1 MIRRRIGQ
9 KGRGR
14 WRQRLAIMA
23 ALAVTGGGVVAPTL
37 VTPADAALKDDKD
50 TIAVLFSYPWND
62 IAEQCETT
70 LGPNGYGYVQTSPP
84 QEHIQ
89 GSQWWTYYQP
99 VSYDL
104 NSRLGTE
111 AEFKS
116 MIDRCNAAGVKV
128 IADAVVNHMSGSP
141 DGGTGFAGTEFTY
154 FNYPGLYDETDFNN
168 YTGLGGP
175 AEPCDRNIENYT
187 NRWEVQNCR
196 LVGLSDLN
204 TAKPEV
210 QQKLSGYLNKLV
222 DLGVSGFRID
232 AVKHMPAA
240 DVEAIW
246 NGVNNRDDLYI
257 VQEVIRGEGEPIAP
271 EEYEHIGDVHE
282 FTYARELRS
291 SFQGNNIGHLLDD
304 GGIGLTDAWGMLAHE
319 DAAVFVD
326 NHDTE
331 RNGETLSYKDGR
343 AYQMAQAF
351 TLAWTYGSPS
361 IQSGYAFTSRD
372 IGPVQGEDGMVVSPT
387 KENGWTFTHGQNSIA
402 NMVGFRNYVRGTD
415 INNQWTDA
423 GNNAIAFGRGDKG
436 FLALNNNA
444 SSLTVSLETEL
455 PDGIYYN
462 IYQATKAADG
472 TWSGQTVTVSGGKID
487 TTIDGRGAI
496 AIRSDIKAA
505 EECVET
511 GVLDAPANL
520 KATATMNSIQVTW
533 DEASALC
540 GGIEYVI
547 ERTQTNTG
555 KTVTTT
561 SPEPMIN
568 DTSLPAGTEFSYVI
582 TARTRDGQLSAASE
596 PLTVSTEIP
605 TGDGQRIVAGDF
617 QATQGCGG
625 DWDPGCAATSLAFD
639 SASGLW
645 SAELDIPAGEYQFK
659 VTSGSWDE
667 NWGAW
672 GAPGG
677 DNITFT
683 ALEGKSTFFFFD
695 PLTGYAFASPAESL
709 YTLPGGWGEA
719 GIFGCAEWAPACL
732 GAVMFPQPD
741 GTYQRTVS
749 MLPVGSYQFKVA
761 RGLSWD
767 NAWGVDGANAT
778 FVTVGGESILITFD
792 PATEQVSVGQSNPSL
807 PGSGTAQAYWISE
820 DTIAWPTA
828 LAEGEDLTYSLDGY
842 LPHLVSV
849 TANGELSAEQ
859 KKEFPRVANG
869 YVALKIT
876 GDAREILK
884 GSVQVVAARNHEPVA
899 STGVQIAGVLDDL
912 YAGAADRDL
921 GLTWGSGTPTLALWA
936 PTATNVSLKL
946 WQGDA
951 VDPQLIPAERDDDG
965 VWTVVG
971 EPSWKNAQ
979 FLWSVDVFVPSVGD
993 VVTNDV
999 TDPYSLGL
1007 TIDSKRSVLV
1017 DLEDPASFPAAWNNN
1032 PAPLANDAQHTIYEL
1047 HIRDFSISDETVR
1060 PEYRGTYMAF
1070 TEGDS
1075 DGVNHLTS
1083 LADAGMTTVHLLP
1096 SFDIASSSIP
1106 ENRADQ
1112 TNPEI
1117 PADAGPASEAQQ
1129 AAVEA
1134 GKSKDGFNWGYDPLH
1149 WTTPEGSYATEGN
1162 QVGIAR
1168 TVEYRS
1174 MVSAL
1179 HDMGLRVVLDQVF
1192 NHSAASGQSENSV
1205 LDRVVPGYY
1214 QRYDTKGNVESST
1227 CCQNVAT
1234 ENLMAGK
1241 MMVDSVVTWAKEYG
1255 VDGFRFDLMGH
1266 HSMENMLAVR
1276 AALDELTLEK
1286 DGVDGK
1292 SIYLYGEGWD
1302 FGEVANNALFTQA
1315 TQSNVAGSGIG
1326 AFNDRLRDA
1335 VRGGGPFDEDQRTY
1349 QGFGSGG
1356 YTSPNAAA
1364 LEQLTEEQRLEGL
1377 LHGKDLVR
1385 VGLAG
1390 NVKGME
1396 IRPGELSEEIDYNG
1410 QPAAYA
1416 NDPQESVNYVD
1427 AHDNETLFDNL
1438 YWKLPT
1444 DTDMDTRV
1452 RLNVLSQAT
1461 VALGQSPSF
1470 WHAGVDILRSK
1481 SLDRDSYNSGDHFNL
1496 LDWSMQSNGFGR
1508 GLPIAEKNK
1517 DKWNLMAPLLENA
1530 ALNPT
1535 SADMND
1541 TYQMSLDLLKLR
1553 SSSPLFTLGS
1563 GELVK
1568 ERVSFPNATDKAA
1581 PGLLVMRIDDSA
1593 TASPNIDRD
1602 LDGLL
1607 VVFNASPEPITEA
1620 IDGMA
1625 GKNLVLSDI
1634 QKNGYDDVVKQVTWD
1649 AKAGSVTIPAH
1660 TAAVLVDKVGSEP
1673 TVKPTDEPTGEPTG
1687 TPTGKPTGKPTGEPT
1702 GKPTG
1707 EPTGKPT
1714 GQPTKGPGQPSASAT
1729 KPGGTGGKL
1738 PNTGASVAGL
1748 VILAAVATVSGGV
1761 LVARRRAAEK

>member
-1 MIRRRIGQ
+1 MIQRRIGR
-9 KGRGR
+9 KGRGG
-14 WRQRLAIMA
+14 WRQRLAVIA
-23 ALAVTGGGVVAPTL
+23 ALAVTGGGIVAPTL
-37 VTPADAALKDDKD
+37 VSPADAALNDDKD

-70 LGPNGYGYVQTSPP
+70 LGPDGYGYVQTSPP

-154 FNYPGLYDETDFNN
+154 FNYPGLYDESDFNN
-168 YTGLGGP
+168 YTGPGGP
-175 AEPCDRNIENYT
+175 AEPCDRNIEDYT
-187 NRWEVQNCR
+187 NRWEVQTCR

-204 TAKPEV
+204 TGKPEV

-246 NGVNNRDDLYI
+246 NGVDDRDDLYV

-291 SFQGNNIGHLLDD
+291 SFQGNTIGHLLDD
-304 GGIGLTDAWGMLAHE
+304 GGIGLTDAWGMLPTE

-343 AYQMAQAF
+343 AYRMAQAF

-361 IQSGYAFTSRD
+361 IQSGYAFTNRD
-372 IGPVQGEDGMVVSPT
+372 AGPVQDENGMVVSPS
-387 KENGWTFTHGQNSIA
+387 KDNGWTFMHGQNSVA
-402 NMVGFRNYVRGTD
+402 NMVGFRNHVRGTD
-415 INNQWTDA
+415 INHQWTAD

-436 FLALNNNA
+436 FLALNNDA
-444 SSLTVSLETEL
+444 SSREVSLETDL

-472 TWSGQTVTVSGGKID
+472 AWSGPTVTVSGGRIE
-487 TTIDGRGAI
+487 TTIDGRSAI
-496 AIRSDIKAA
+496 AIRSDVKAA
-505 EECVET
+505 KECVET
-511 GVLDAPANL
+511 GAPEAPTNL
-520 KATATMNSIQVTW
+520 EATATMNSIQVTW
-533 DEASALC
+533 DESTALC
-540 GGIEYVI
+540 GGVEYVV

-568 DTSLPAGTEFSYVI
+568 DTSLPAGTEFTYVVK
-582 TARTRDGQLSAASE
+582 AKTRDGQVSAASE
-596 PLTVSTEIP
+596 PLTISTEIP
-605 TGDGQRIVAGDF
+605 TGEGQRIVAGDF
-617 QATQGCGG
+617 QASQGCGG

-639 SASGLW
+639 PASGLW
-645 SAELDIPAGEYQFK
+645 SAELDIPAGDYQFK
-659 VTSGSWDE
+659 VTNGSWDE

-683 ALEGKSTFFFFD
+683 AVEGKSTYFFFD

-719 GIFGCAEWAPACL
+719 GLFGCSEWAPACL
-732 GAVMFPQPD
+732 GTVMFPQQD

-749 MLPVGSYQFKVA
+749 TLPAGSYQFKVA

-778 FVTVGGESILITFD
+778 FSTAGSENITFTFD
-792 PATEQVSVGQSNPSL
+792 PATEKVSVGQSNPPL
-807 PGSGTAQAYWISE
+807 PGAGLSEAYWISE

-828 LAEGEDLTYSLDGY
+828 LAQGEDVTFALEGY
-842 LPHLVSV
+842 GPDAVTI
-849 TANGELSAEQ
+849 TANGDLTAEQ
-859 KKEFPRVANG
+859 RKAFPRVTNG
-869 YVALKIT
+869 YVALKIA

-884 GSVQVVAARNHEPVA
+884 GTVQIVALRDGQPIAQ
-899 STGVQIAGVLDDL
+899 TGAQIAGVLDDL
-912 YAGAADRDL
+912 YANAADRDL
-921 GLTWGSGTPTLALWA
+921 GVIWDEGTPTLALWA
-936 PTATNVSLKL
+936 PTAKNVSLKL

-951 VDPQLIPAERDDDG
+951 VDPQVVPATRDDDG

-971 EPSWKNAQ
+971 EPGWKNAQ
-979 FLWSVDVFVPSVGD
+979 FLWSVDVFVQSEGD

-1032 PAPLANDAQHTIYEL
+1032 PAPLDNDAQQTIYEL

-1070 TEGDS
+1070 TENDS
-1075 DGVNHLTS
+1075 DGVKHLES

-1106 ENRADQ
+1106 EDRSKQATPD
-1112 TNPEI
+1112 I
-1117 PADAGPASEAQQ
+1117 PADAGPSSEVQQ
-1129 AAVEA
+1129 AAVA
-1134 GKSKDGFNWGYDPLH
+1134 QVQSTDGFNWGYDPLH

-1168 TVEYRS
+1168 TTEYRN
-1174 MVSAL
+1174 MVSSL
-1179 HDMGLRVVLDQVF
+1179 HNMGLRVVLDQVF
-1192 NHSAASGQSENSV
+1192 NHTAASGQSDQSV
-1205 LDRVVPGYY
+1205 LDRIVPGYY
-1214 QRYDTKGNVESST
+1214 QRLDAKGNVESST

-1234 ENLMAGK
+1234 ENTMAGK

-1266 HSMENMLAVR
+1266 HSMENMLAIR
-1276 AALDELTLEK
+1276 EALDSLTLEK
-1286 DGVDGK
+1286 DGVDGSK
-1292 SIYLYGEGWD
+1292 IYLYGEGWN
-1302 FGEVANNALFTQA
+1302 FGEVADNALFTQA
-1315 TQSNVAGSGIG
+1315 TQANVAGSGIG

-1356 YTSPNAAA
+1356 YTDPNATAE
-1364 LEQLTEEQRLEGL
+1364 EQLSQEEQLANLR
-1377 LHGKDLVR
+1377 HSTDLVR

-1390 NVKGME
+1390 NVMGME
-1396 IRPGELSEEIDYNG
+1396 IRPGVLSEEIDYNG
-1410 QPAAYA
+1410 QPAAYTR
-1416 NDPQESVNYVD
+1416 DPQESVNYVD

-1444 DTDMDTRV
+1444 DASMETRV
-1452 RLNVLSQAT
+1452 RLNVLSEAT

-1496 LDWSMQSNGFGR
+1496 LDWSMQSNGFGL
-1508 GLPIAEKNK
+1508 GLPLKEKNGE
-1517 DKWNLMAPLLENA
+1517 KWNLMAPLLENP

-1535 SADMND
+1535 SEDIN
-1541 TYQMSLDLLKLR
+1541 TSYEMSLDLLKLR
-1553 SSSPLFTLGS
+1553 SSSPLFTLGT

-1568 ERVSFPNATDKAA
+1568 ERVSFPNATDTAA
-1581 PGLLVMRIDDSA
+1581 PGLLVMQVDDPAKASQDID
-1593 TASPNIDRD
+1593 PD

-1607 VVFNASPEPITEA
+1607 VVFNASAEAITEP

-1625 GKNLVLSDI
+1625 GRNLVLSDV
-1634 QKNGYDDVVKQVTWD
+1634 QTSGYDDVVKTTTWD
-1649 AKAGSVTIPAH
+1649 KTSGSVTIPAQ
-1660 TAAVLVDKVGSEP
+1660 TAAVLVDKAGSPPTVEP
-1673 TVKPTDEPTGEPTG
+1673 TDEPTDKPTTTPTDSPTDEPTGS
-1687 TPTGKPTGKPTGEPT
+1687 
-1702 GKPTG
+1702 
-1707 EPTGKPT
+1707 PT
-1714 GQPTKGPGQPSASAT
+1714 GQPTKGPGKPTASAT

-1748 VILAAVATVSGGV
+1748 LALAAVATVTGGV
-1761 LVARRRAAEK
+1761 LVSRRRAAEK